1 MRTIGVGLIGAGYM
15 GKRHTALL
23 RMADGASGTIQVSR
37 CAWGRTGRPQ
47 LQLFGARGAIVFDQE
62 RFNRV
67 GLFVATRGA
76 MGERG
81 PQERQLTGP
90 TIDVEHCLDII
101 RISAYI
107 LVLAETPGP
116 RRSKRRETEVRA
128 LSTQPETRVEG
139 EPIFFI
145 FSPATL

>member
-37 CAWGRTGRPQ
+37 CAWGRKGRPQ

-90 TIDVEHCLDII
+90 TIDCGKSEMSLSLPHERSPHPARLRRPLRRRPPRQRAREIPSL
-101 RISAYI
+101 RKSA
-107 LVLAETPGP
+107 VTH
-116 RRSKRRETEVRA
+116 
-128 LSTQPETRVEG
+128 
-139 EPIFFI
+139 
-145 FSPATL
+145 